1 MALAPSPSQALDSPY
16 PVSDLAEL
24 GAEVSVVVLAICRRC
39 RARSPGLQLRPFPHP
54 HRRLA
59 LALPLVLH
67 LAELG
72 STTATAVNAVCR
84 LSVRPLQPA
93 GYQSTARR
101 AEESFYVKHLSNSST
116 SALFFA
122 GGWIDALADQQLR
135 RSLKPSMLLPFMQDR
150 ESKYV

>member
-101 AEESFYVKHLSNSST
+101 AEESFYVKHHLFSCPTLARQRSSSPVDGLMHLQTNS
-116 SALFFA
+116 
-122 GGWIDALADQQLR
+122 
-135 RSLKPSMLLPFMQDR
+135 
-150 ESKYV
+150 YVVP